1 MLHVQQ
7 TVFLI
12 LNSVPVTF
20 VSDLE
25 LIRPP
30 SIAVRAHSLD
40 QKVLARKVEARK
52 CTTEIVGNIQVER
65 LYRRVFFFLSSHQP
79 GTIPRGS
86 PNVCGKS

>member
-1 MLHVQQ
+1 
-7 TVFLI
+7 VFLI

-65 LYRRVFFFLSSHQP
+65 LYRRVFFFSVVPPARNNPQ
-79 GTIPRGS
+79 RFAKC
-86 PNVCGKS
+86 VW